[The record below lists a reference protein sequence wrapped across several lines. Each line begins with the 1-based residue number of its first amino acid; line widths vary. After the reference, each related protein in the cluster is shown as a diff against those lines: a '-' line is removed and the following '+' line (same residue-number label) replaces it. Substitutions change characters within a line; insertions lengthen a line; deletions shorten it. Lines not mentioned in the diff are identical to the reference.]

1 MKLKF
6 PGEEGIWPQ
15 GRKLS
20 PCLSYLCVWLTRL
33 PCGLWTRTLPPNP
46 PPYKRRKAVRD
57 RFALQGG
64 TGDFP

>member
-20 PCLSYLCVWLTRL
+20 SCLSYLCVQPTQL
-33 PCGLWTRTLPPNP
+33 PCGLWTRTLPPTP
-46 PPYKRRKAVRD
+46 HLTSQFLKISVFLCISY
-57 RFALQGG
+57 
-64 TGDFP
+64 